1 MKLAVRISPVFR
13 VAFLYYF
20 CIVFTNSS
28 VFFFFLIHVLPVE
41 VNEMEVVKNKNVVF
55 WRHYV

>member
-20 CIVFTNSS
+20 CIVFTNLSI
-28 VFFFFLIHVLPVE
+28 FFFLIHVLPVE